1 MDQMIQFHVTKL
13 IFEIGAVK
21 IKYAFVL
28 EGTEEIQTMLDEFRI
43 PICFSAE
50 YFLPCEIIVEVHFF
64 CQQQTKPKASE
75 TSLRARNP
83 LGPVICGNKKIR
95 RSGFK
100 PLIKPKVQ
108 NRPTQPQA

>member
-1 MDQMIQFHVTKL
+1 VDLMIQFHVIKL

-50 YFLPCEIIVEVHFF
+50 YLPCEIIVEAPFF
-64 CQQQTKPKASE
+64 CQQQTKPEASE

-108 NRPTQPQA
+108 NWPTQPQA